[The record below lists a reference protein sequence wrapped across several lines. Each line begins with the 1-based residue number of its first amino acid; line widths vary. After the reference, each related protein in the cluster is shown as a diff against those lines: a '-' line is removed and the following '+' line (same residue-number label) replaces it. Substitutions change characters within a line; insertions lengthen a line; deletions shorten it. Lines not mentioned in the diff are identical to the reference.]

1 MPNVRPHFIDWC
13 LTFFI
18 VYIYFIQND
27 RCLGYGFIEF
37 LDVNDADYAI
47 QIMSM
52 VKLFTRPLR
61 VSKSSLDKKS
71 GSGSLDVGA
80 NLFIGN
86 LDPADVDEKLLYDTF
101 SAFGTIIRPPKIMRD
116 DMTNQSKGFGFVSFD
131 AFEASDLAIECMHNQ
146 YLCNRQITVQY
157 AFKKGTSSGEGDM
170 VAEGGRGPGGM
181 PERHGS
187 RAERML
193 AAANP
198 HREFLSTKTG
208 LSGTGVQ
215 KVPNTMFATSAPT
228 HPGARNASIPI
239 PMPPMPP
246 PPIPPPVSI
255 SNVQVFFCFNDC
267 KHIH

>member
-1 MPNVRPHFIDWC
+1 MN
-13 LTFFI
+13 
-18 VYIYFIQND
+18 
-27 RCLGYGFIEF
+27 
-37 LDVNDADYAI
+37 
-47 QIMSM
+47 M

-101 SAFGTIIRPPKIMRD
+101 AAFGTIIRPPKIMRD
-116 DMTNQSKGFGFVSFD
+116 DISNLSKGFGFISFD
-131 AFEASDLAIECMHNQ
+131 SFEASDLAIECMHNQ

-157 AFKKGTSSGEGDM
+157 AFKKGTALGEGDM

-198 HREFLSTKTG
+198 HREFISTKTG
-208 LSGTGVQ
+208 LSGRGVQ
-215 KVPNTMFATSAPT
+215 KVPNTMFATTAP
-228 HPGARNASIPI
+228 HSLVARNPMNASIPI
-239 PMPPMPP
+239 PPP
-246 PPIPPPVSI
+246 PPLLPGAFPPPPPLPLPLVSI
-255 SNVQVFFCFNDC
+255 LL
-267 KHIH
+267 